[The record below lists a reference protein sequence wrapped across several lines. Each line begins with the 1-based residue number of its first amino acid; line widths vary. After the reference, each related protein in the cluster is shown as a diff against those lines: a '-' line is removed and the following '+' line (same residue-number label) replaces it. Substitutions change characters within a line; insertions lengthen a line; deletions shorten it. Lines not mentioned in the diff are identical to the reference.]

1 MPIPMAPRFLLLA
14 LGVLTSL
21 GVSAQTPAPPAPPP
35 TVTVRGTVSHLDPKT
50 GKSDMM
56 SFPSVSVIS
65 GSEARV
71 SVAGRPDPKDPKGKP
86 ESSMDLV
93 ISPTVQSDGMLSISV
108 RVSISHKA
116 EVIDP
121 KDAKRERK
129 RDSKAHDGTLV
140 FYSVLAK
147 EGLFSLQD
155 SRSARRWYKL
165 GSVVEG
171 WKLEAFDVE
180 TNVLTVSQGAT
191 HQELHLYK
199 SSVEA
204 SASELSTV
212 VTVRPGEIAKVPGVG
227 GLELSVSGIVSATPA
242 AR

>member
-1 MPIPMAPRFLLLA
+1 MPTPMAPRFLLLA
-14 LGVLTSL
+14 LGALTSL
-21 GVSAQTPAPPAPPP
+21 GLSAQTPAPPAPPP

-50 GKSDMM
+50 GKSDVM

-86 ESSMDLV
+86 ESSMELV
-93 ISPTVQSDGMLSISV
+93 ISPTVQPDGMLSISV

-129 RDSKAHDGTLV
+129 RESKAHDGTLV
-140 FYSVLAK
+140 FCSVLAK
-147 EGLFSLQD
+147 EGLFSIQD
-155 SRSARRWYKL
+155 SRSGRRWYKL
-165 GSVVEG
+165 GSTVEG

-180 TNVLTVSQGAT
+180 SNVLIVSQGPT
-191 HQELHLYK
+191 RQELHLYK

-227 GLELSVSGIVSATPA
+227 GLELSVSGTVSATPV

>member
-21 GVSAQTPAPPAPPP
+21 WVSAQTPAPPAPPP

-50 GKSDMM
+50 GKSDVM

-93 ISPTVQSDGMLSISV
+93 ISPTVQPDGMLSISV

-116 EVIDP
+116 EVVDP

-129 RDSKAHDGTLV
+129 RESKAHDGTLV

-147 EGLFSLQD
+147 EGLFSIQD

-165 GSVVEG
+165 AAAAGSEDAQTA
-171 WKLEAFDVE
+171 LAELNEACRAR
-180 TNVLTVSQGAT
+180 L
-191 HQELHLYK
+191 
-199 SSVEA
+199 
-204 SASELSTV
+204 
-212 VTVRPGEIAKVPGVG
+212 RPVP
-227 GLELSVSGIVSATPA
+227 LWRHEWRARA

>member
-1 MPIPMAPRFLLLA
+1 MAPRFLLLA

-56 SFPSVSVIS
+56 SFPSVSVLS

-129 RDSKAHDGTLV
+129 RDSKALDGTLV

-171 WKLEAFDVE
+171 WKI
-180 TNVLTVSQGAT
+180 TWN
-191 HQELHLYK
+191 
-199 SSVEA
+199 
-204 SASELSTV
+204 
-212 VTVRPGEIAKVPGVG
+212 
-227 GLELSVSGIVSATPA
+227 
-242 AR
+242 

>member
-1 MPIPMAPRFLLLA
+1 MAPRFLLLA

-21 GVSAQTPAPPAPPP
+21 GLAAATPAPPAPPP
-35 TVTVRGTVSHLDPKT
+35 TVTVRTTVSHLDPKT
-50 GKSDMM
+50 GKSDVM
-56 SFPSVSVIS
+56 SAPSVSVIS

-86 ESSMDLV
+86 ESSMELV
-93 ISPTVQSDGMLSISV
+93 ISPTVQPDGMVSISV

-116 EVIDP
+116 EVVDP

-129 RDSKAHDGTLV
+129 RESKAHDGSLV

-147 EGLFSLQD
+147 EGLFSIQD
-155 SRSARRWYKL
+155 SRSGRRWYKL
-165 GSVVEG
+165 GATVEG

-180 TNVLTVSQGAT
+180 TNVLTVSQGPT
-191 HQELHLYK
+191 RQELHLYK
-199 SSVEA
+199 SSIEA

-227 GLELSVSGIVSATPA
+227 GLEVSVSASVSATPV

>member
-1 MPIPMAPRFLLLA
+1 MALRFLLLA

-21 GVSAQTPAPPAPPP
+21 GVSAQTPPAPPP

-50 GKSDMM
+50 GKSDVM

-93 ISPTVQSDGMLSISV
+93 ISPTVQPDGMLSISV

-129 RDSKAHDGTLV
+129 RESKAHDGTLV

-147 EGLFSLQD
+147 EGLFSIQD

-165 GSVVEG
+165 GSTVEG

-180 TNVLTVSQGAT
+180 TNVLTVSQGPT

-227 GLELSVSGIVSATPA
+227 GLELSISGLVSATSVA
-242 AR
+242 APVAR